1 MSEKFDAGLKLRK
14 EVLGDAH
21 VDRSIN
27 NANEFN
33 KPIQQLV
40 TEYCWGDVWQREGLE
55 KKERSMI
62 NLAMISA
69 LNRPHELA
77 LHVRGALNN
86 GLTPIQIREVLM
98 QVAIYCGVPASID
111 SFRVAMQIME
121 EEGIDLNNLEG

>member
-14 EVLGDAH
+14 EVLGDVH